1 MQITPSD
8 AYHLMPIITPAYPQ
22 QNSTYN
28 VSLTTKQ
35 IMQEKFE
42 EGAVLYYMLYYLHMY
57 HMKADNNVF
66 PSAIKLV
73 CRQCRNIERLVIKIC
88 FKSET

>member
-42 EGAVLYYMLYYLHMY
+42 EGAVFFSVHNTIIILFTYVPQESWQQCFP
-57 HMKADNNVF
+57 KCNNSSV
-66 PSAIKLV
+66 
-73 CRQCRNIERLVIKIC
+73 
-88 FKSET
+88 